1 MVVVPILTMR
11 SMAEERHTKT
21 DQLLLT
27 APVSVTA
34 VVLGKYF
41 AMLTVLFALPVAIAC
56 LSPSS
61 SR

>member
-11 SMAEERHTKT
+11 SMADERHTKT

-34 VVLGKYF
+34 VVLGKY
-41 AMLTVLFALPVAIAC
+41 
-56 LSPSS
+56 SPC
-61 SR
+61 